1 MRRPLRALASI
12 VALLAACGGNSDSPS
27 VVDEVP
33 DSHGTTA
40 EDGGAPNGEMELV
53 ESAPVETTLG
63 HDDIPDAADVW
74 PAMMGRARRTIDI
87 GAFYASDAEDGEP
100 TKLTTVLDAIDAAI
114 GRGVRVRVLADAGF
128 ATTYPATLA
137 RFEKSGAEVRKLKF
151 GTGEMHAKYFV
162 IDDTETYVGSQNFD
176 WRSLE
181 HIQEIGLR
189 MSGPPV
195 AFVHSIFAT
204 DWQAAGGE
212 ADETSVATVE
222 FPTSL
227 ESGDVTLAASPEK
240 KLPEGASWDLSR
252 LVAHIDQAKERVAVQ
267 VLTYDA
273 ARFTQ
278 LDDALRRAAERG
290 VAVRVLVSD
299 WSTATGTSQLT
310 SLQALAEVSNVEV
323 RVITVPPWSGGDVPY
338 ARVAHAKFAVFD
350 EEAAW
355 IGTANWE
362 SSFFQIS
369 RNLSVFVEKTPIVSR
384 LGHVF
389 DDDWQ
394 SPYSAR
400 LSAP

>member
-1 MRRPLRALASI
+1 MHRPLRAVASI
-12 VALLAACGGNSDSPS
+12 FALLVACGGNGDSAS
-27 VVDEVP
+27 VVNDGN
-33 DSHGTTA
+33 DAGTTA
-40 EDGGAPNGEMELV
+40 EDGAAPKGEIELV
-53 ESAPVETTLG
+53 ESAPLETTLG

-74 PAMMGRARRTIDI
+74 PAMMARAHRTIDI
-87 GAFYASDAEDGEP
+87 GAFYASDSENGEP

-114 GRGVRVRVLADAGF
+114 ARGVHVRVLADSGF
-128 ATTYPATLA
+128 AVTYPATLA
-137 RFEKSGAEVRKLKF
+137 RFEQSGAEVRKLKF

-195 AFVHSIFAT
+195 TFVHSIFAT

-212 ADETSVATVE
+212 ADETSGAAVE
-222 FPTSL
+222 FPASL
-227 ESGDVTLAASPEK
+227 DNADVTLAASPEK

-252 LVAHIDQAKERVAVQ
+252 LVERIDQAKERVALQ

-273 ARFTQ
+273 TRFTQ
-278 LDDALRRAAERG
+278 LDDALRRAADRG

-299 WSTATGTSQLT
+299 WSTAAGSSQLT
-310 SLQALAEVSNVEV
+310 SLQALAKVSNVEV
-323 RVITVPPWSGGDVPY
+323 RVITVPPWSGGDIPY

-350 EEAAW
+350 EDAAW
-355 IGTANWE
+355 LGTANWE

-369 RNLSVFVEKTPIVSR
+369 RNLSVFVEKSAIVPR
-384 LGHVF
+384 LAHVF

-394 SPYSAR
+394 STYSAP
-400 LSAP
+400 LTAP